1 MGFYY
6 LSSKIY
12 RMKKTFWFLTILT
25 GILLYSCSQSQAT
38 GSGGQ
43 LNVTDFAAKV
53 KQLPDA
59 PILDVRTPGE
69 FDKGHLDQA
78 KNVDWNGSDFDAQIA
93 GLDKTKPVLV
103 YCLSG
108 GRSGAAAEHMR
119 SAGFKEVYEME
130 GGIMKWRAADLP
142 LTTGSTAAKP
152 AGMTQE
158 QFAAMVKSDKLV
170 LVDFYAD
177 WCAPCQKMKPYLM
190 EIKADMKDK
199 VEVVRINA
207 DDNQALCRDLKIDAL
222 PVLQL
227 YRGGQLSW
235 TNQGYISKEEV
246 VKKLQ

>member
-1 MGFYY
+1 
-6 LSSKIY
+6 
-12 RMKKTFWFLTILT
+12 MKKNFLFLSILT

-38 GSGGQ
+38 GSGGE

-69 FDKGHLDQA
+69 YEKGHLDKA
-78 KNVDWNGSDFDAQIA
+78 KNIDWNGSDFDTQIT
-93 GLDKTKPVLV
+93 GLDKSKPVLV

-108 GRSGAAAEHMR
+108 GRSGAAAAHMR
-119 SAGFKEVYEME
+119 EAGFKEVYEMA

-142 LTTGSTAAKP
+142 LVTGNAPAK
-152 AGMTQE
+152 ATGMTQE

-190 EIKADMKDK
+190 EIKDDMKDK

-207 DDNQALCRDLKIDAL
+207 DDNQTLCKDLKIDAL

-227 YRGGQLSW
+227 YRAGQLTW